1 MKKTLIIAALLLV
14 AVAAS
19 AQDIASSWQI
29 GLAAGWNGVAYH
41 SGIYPNLT
49 VEGHYLLPYGIH
61 ASLQTTAFHRRMPSD
76 NSYNA
81 FSLSLRANVH
91 IKALLGQADPRWDFY
106 AGTGIGYHH
115 FRHTT
120 FADGV
125 GQVFVPVYVG
135 TEWRFA
141 PHWHLALEL
150 AYNDASTL
158 RLRISLR
165 L

>member
-1 MKKTLIIAALLLV
+1 MKNTLIIATLLLLT
-14 AVAAS
+14 VAAS
-19 AQDIASSWQI
+19 AQDTDTRWQI

-41 SGIYPNLT
+41 SGVYPNLT
-49 VEGHYLLPYGIH
+49 VEGRYLLPYGIR
-61 ASLQTTAFHRRMPSD
+61 AGIQTTAFHRSMPSD

-81 FSLSLRANVH
+81 FSLSLRADVH
-91 IKALLGQADPRWDFY
+91 IKALLGQSDPRWDFY
-106 AGTGIGYHH
+106 AGTGVGYHH

-120 FADGV
+120 FDEGV

-141 PHWHLALEL
+141 PRWRLTLEL

-158 RLRISLR
+158 RLGISR
-165 L
+165 RF